1 MRVLGLISMWL
12 LVAGVSGCTGQMSAR
27 NPFLTM
33 TEAFGV
39 SLFTEEDGEAA
50 AAGAELE
57 AAFRQMMTVTLAN
70 NHPTAELNTSFAAWV
85 SPSSIRSGEQQDA
98 LITNGYVQL
107 DREVRLGTAFTLTP
121 GTFVYN
127 GPGAAGAT
135 SVRLQPTRVEEDT
148 LDTAL
153 ATIREFEII
162 TPDAILVFSEP
173 PVSCD
178 CVAFFFTVDGDPLT
192 SEGLSGVSNIFA
204 GPTSPF
210 GGLKTLAQVDAYQCD
225 PFRPGLFVR
234 LSGGG
239 ALPENEFFEGQGI
252 RIDFSP
258 VPNEAGFFAV
268 VTKIGP

>member
-1 MRVLGLISMWL
+1 MRVLGLISVWL
-12 LVAGVSGCTGQMSAR
+12 LVMGVGGCVGQPSEAR
-27 NPFLTM
+27 NPFLTV

-39 SLFTEEDGEAA
+39 SLFGDEDGDA
-50 AAGAELE
+50 AAGTELE
-57 AAFRQMMTVTLAN
+57 AEFRQVMTVTLAN

-98 LITNGYVQL
+98 LLGSGYVQL
-107 DREVRLGTAFTLTP
+107 NRQVQLGTAFTLPP

-127 GPGAAGAT
+127 GPGVAGAT
-135 SVRLQPTRVEEDT
+135 SVRLQPTRAEGDT
-148 LDTAL
+148 IDTTL
-153 ATIREFEII
+153 ATIREFELI
-162 TPDAILVFSEP
+162 TPDVILVFSQP

-192 SEGLSGVSNIFA
+192 SEGVSAVGNIFA
-204 GPTSPF
+204 GPTTEQ

-225 PFRPGLFVR
+225 PFRPGLFLR
-234 LSGGG
+234 QGGGG
-239 ALPENEFFEGQGI
+239 ALPENEFFEGQDI

-258 VPNEAGFFAV
+258 VADAGGYFGV